1 MADAW
6 GGAWGT
12 AWGSAWGDSPHTP
25 ATGDRF
31 TERSPNAVMG
41 KPYGTFIAKTEA
53 AATAVSD
60 YIIRVRR
67 RRM

>member
-12 AWGSAWGDSPHTP
+12 AWGDAWGAAAAST
-25 ATGDRF
+25 RV

-41 KPYGTFIAKTEA
+41 KPYGTFIAKTAA
-53 AATAVSD
+53 AATTVSD